1 MQNIKKHD
9 ERQTKLSKIIFS
21 ALQTGICAG
30 KKYLKTGNKN
40 FVALKQKPNSLKS
53 YEIFYAILISQVFL
67 PRTITQGAVLQ

>member
-9 ERQTKLSKIIFS
+9 ERQTKLSEIIFS

-40 FVALKQKPNSLKS
+40 FSALKQKPNSLKS
-53 YEIFYAILISQVFL
+53 
-67 PRTITQGAVLQ
+67 